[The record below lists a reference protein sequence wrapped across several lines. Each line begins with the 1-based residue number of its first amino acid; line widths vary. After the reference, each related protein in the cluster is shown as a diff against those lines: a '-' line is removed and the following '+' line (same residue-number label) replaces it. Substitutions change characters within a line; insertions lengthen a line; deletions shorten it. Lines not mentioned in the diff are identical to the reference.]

1 MSWFGFD
8 KYRIQNANPNHLN
21 IFFFSGDMQKKEP
34 AGKRAPFRVMKLS
47 DLA

>member
-21 IFFFSGDMQKKEP
+21 IFFFLRGHAK
-34 AGKRAPFRVMKLS
+34 KRARRKAGSFQSYEAV
-47 DLA
+47 